1 MDFSLLLVVA
11 VTVTGLIW
19 LLDSVWWSK
28 RRQQRVALAGE
39 GQGLADGA
47 GHESGSHEGGGAY
60 AASSKATQKSTK
72 EPWLV
77 DYARSFFPV
86 LLVVLVVRSFVV
98 EPFQIP
104 SGSMRP
110 TLEIGDFI
118 LVNKFTYGLR
128 LPVTNTKLIDI
139 GEPKRGD
146 VMVFRFPQ
154 DPSVNFIKRV
164 IGLPGDR
171 IRYEGKQLYINGEAV
186 PKELVNESDTDQL
199 EEVLLQ
205 ESLGDTT
212 HPIYNDFRDPGP
224 QMRELRVPEGH
235 YFMMGDNRDHSNDS
249 RYWGFVPEENIVG
262 EAFAVWMHWDGG
274 LPSFSEVRVID

>member
-11 VTVTGLIW
+11 VAVTGLIW
-19 LLDSVWWSK
+19 LLDAVWLGNA
-28 RRQQRVALAGE
+28 RRARVAAAEAETGE
-39 GQGLADGA
+39 RLDETSRRRVA
-47 GHESGSHEGGGAY
+47 
-60 AASSKATQKSTK
+60 K

-86 LLVVLVVRSFVV
+86 LLVVLLLRSFVV

-118 LVNKFTYGLR
+118 LVNKYTYGLR
-128 LPVTNTKLIDI
+128 LPVLNTEIVEL
-139 GEPKRGD
+139 GEPERGD

-154 DPSVNFIKRV
+154 EPSVNFIKRV
-164 IGLPGDR
+164 VGLPGDH
-171 IRYEGKQLYINGEAV
+171 IRYEGKQLFVNGKPV
-186 PKELVNESDTDQL
+186 SKSLL
-199 EEVLLQ
+199 EEVPREAPNELLF
-205 ESLGDTT
+205 EERLGAVS
-212 HPIYNDFRDPGP
+212 HRIYNNPRDPGP
-224 QMRELRVPEGH
+224 QVRELEVPEGH

-262 EAFAVWMHWDGG
+262 KAFAVWMHWDGG
-274 LPSFSEVRVID
+274 LPSFTAIRHIQ

>member
-11 VTVTGLIW
+11 VAVTGLVW
-19 LLDSVWWSK
+19 LLDALWW
-28 RRQQRVALAGE
+28 RRNRQARLATAEAGTE
-39 GQGLADGA
+39 GPLDD
-47 GHESGSHEGGGAY
+47 
-60 AASSKATQKSTK
+60 KARHKLIR
-72 EPWLV
+72 EPWPV

-86 LLVVLVVRSFVV
+86 LLVVLVLRSFLI

-110 TLEIGDFI
+110 TLEVGDFI

-128 LPVTNTKLIDI
+128 LPVTHTEIVDL
-139 GEPKRGD
+139 GEPERGD
-146 VMVFRFPQ
+146 VMVFRFPE

-164 IGLPGDR
+164 VGLPGDHV
-171 IRYEGKQLYINGEAV
+171 RYEDKQLYVNGEPV
-186 PKELVNESDTDQL
+186 PKELIDADPESAPGEHYFEERMNERVHS
-199 EEVLLQ
+199 
-205 ESLGDTT
+205 
-212 HPIYNDFRDPGP
+212 IYNNPRDPGP
-224 QMRELRVPEGH
+224 QVRELVVPEGH

-274 LPSFSEVRVID
+274 LPSFTSVRKID